1 QLVGFWAADEWEMQ
15 QCPLVDGNGA
25 SYARPLKF
33 NCTSP
38 ALNIELKHACW
49 QKFTTGTWSAYR
61 WNQDAYL
68 NRLVSWLNHIAP
80 AGRSLLEESFEKR
93 ELSLRSYL
101 AERGILNER
110 PGRKRDRFQQMRTYP
125 SQDRCIV
132 LLRAIY
138 R

>member
-1 QLVGFWAADEWEMQ
+1 MNGCESILVPDEFWSEAKQQHMRTQLVGFWAADEWEMQ

-49 QKFTTGTWSAYR
+49 QKFTTGTWSAYW

-80 AGRSLLEESFEKR
+80 AGRSLLEESFEK
-93 ELSLRSYL
+93 
-101 AERGILNER
+101 
-110 PGRKRDRFQQMRTYP
+110 
-125 SQDRCIV
+125 
-132 LLRAIY
+132 
-138 R
+138 